1 MKGPVHGRCCIGA
14 VIAVLASILLAQSAV
29 ANSKSP
35 TKRSTSTQRGPEVRS
50 HAALVVDAANAEVL
64 FARNADKPRPIAS
77 LTKLMT
83 ALVVLESGQS
93 LSQLIDIA
101 REDRVGTQGAPSRL
115 QPGMQLTRG
124 DLLHLALMSSDNR
137 AAHAVG
143 REYPGGTRA
152 FVNAMNVKA
161 KAIGMTQSRF
171 VDASG
176 LSASNVASAS
186 DVAKLV
192 LAASSHAAIRDF
204 STDGSHAVRVAKHA
218 LEFRNTNYLVTKA
231 DWQIDVQKTGYTSD
245 AGQCLAMK
253 TVIQGRSVVIVLLD
267 SFGKYTRTADARR
280 IRRWL
285 EARATQ
291 TLARQTLSR
300 AAP

>member
-1 MKGPVHGRCCIGA
+1 MMNPVHCRRCIGA
-14 VIAVLASILLAQSAV
+14 VIAVLAGIFLAQSAV
-29 ANSKSP
+29 ASSKPS
-35 TKRSTSTQRGPEVRS
+35 TKSSASTQRGPEVRS
-50 HAALVVDAANAEVL
+50 HAALVMDAANAEVL

-83 ALVVLESGQS
+83 AMVVLESGQS

-101 REDRVGTQGAPSRL
+101 REDRIGTQGAPSRL

-176 LSASNVASAS
+176 LSAGNVASAS

-192 LAASSHAAIRDF
+192 LAASSHAAIREF

-253 TVIQGRSVVIVLLD
+253 TIIQGRSVVIVLLD

-291 TLARQTLSR
+291 TLAR
-300 AAP
+300 AP

>member
-1 MKGPVHGRCCIGA
+1 MISPVHCRRCIGA
-14 VIAVLASILLAQSAV
+14 LFAILLNISLAQVEAANPKQPAKTSA
-29 ANSKSP
+29 
-35 TKRSTSTQRGPEVRS
+35 QRGPEVRS
-50 HAALVVDAANAEVL
+50 HAALVMDAANEEVL

-143 REYPGGTRA
+143 REYPGGTRT

-161 KAIGMTQSRF
+161 RAIGMTQTRF

-176 LSASNVASAS
+176 LSAGNVASAS

-192 LAASSHAAIRDF
+192 LAASSHAAIREF

-253 TVIQGRSVVIVLLD
+253 TIIQGRSVVIVLLD

-291 TLARQTLSR
+291 TLAR